1 MRLAPVIAA
10 SDPLPAE
17 MLAAADTLAHQAG
30 DMMMRASALSL
41 LMRRND
47 ATLDAIAKLLDAVAE
62 EHRGTARSVTII
74 ADRIAALEAAG
85 R

>member
-30 DMMMRASALSL
+30 DMMIHSSALSL
-41 LMRRND
+41 MMRRAD
-47 ATLDAIAKLLDAVAE
+47 AQLDVIERANAALAESARAAERSIETIAA
-62 EHRGTARSVTII
+62 
-74 ADRIAALEAAG
+74 RIAALQAAG